1 MQKIEKLTAVLHS
14 TDNQPSNKH
23 VRYAEDRSE
32 ILYADKSTY
41 FWDAVIF
48 HSDFAMELFVV

>member
-14 TDNQPSNKH
+14 TDNQPLNKH

-32 ILYADKSTY
+32 ILYADKNT
-41 FWDAVIF
+41 
-48 HSDFAMELFVV
+48 DFLRCIHFFSLIL